1 MVCGLP
7 SIEGM
12 MLAQLGRRAWIT
24 TVGAGLLLVAT
35 GASAEKP
42 RVVSITVDG
51 KGFTPS
57 RVEAKKGEK
66 LTLRFTRTTNATCAK
81 DVVFP
86 ELDVKKPLPLNKPVD
101 VIVPAQ
107 KKARTL
113 GFQCGMGMYKS
124 KVVIH

>member
-1 MVCGLP
+1 
-7 SIEGM
+7 

-35 GASAEKP
+35 SATAKAP
-42 RVVSITVDG
+42 KVVSVTVDG

-57 RVEAKKGEK
+57 QVKAKKGESV
-66 LTLRFTRTTNATCAK
+66 TLRFTRTSNATCAK

-86 ELDVKKPLPLNKPVD
+86 ELDIKKPLPLNKPVD
-101 VIVPAQ
+101 ILVPAQ

-124 KVVIH
+124 KLVIH